1 MSRLKKGRV
10 IKIKNQKMKRALLTL
25 VIFSLLLLPVV
36 GIAQEQ
42 PDVELQG
49 DVDVLEIM
57 LNIANWLFAILL
69 IFAAIMIIIAA
80 YMFVT
85 AAGNP
90 ETVAKART
98 FVIYALVGVAVA
110 AVARGLVNLVQRIT
124 GTE

>member
-1 MSRLKKGRV
+1 
-10 IKIKNQKMKRALLTL
+10 MKRALLTL
-25 VIFSLLLLPVV
+25 AIFSLLLLPVV
-36 GIAQEQ
+36 GIAQEE
-42 PDVELQG
+42 PDVELQE

>member
-1 MSRLKKGRV
+1 
-10 IKIKNQKMKRALLTL
+10 MKRVLLTL
-25 VIFSLLLLPVV
+25 VLFSLLLLPVV
-36 GIAQEQ
+36 GLAQEEA
-42 PDVELQG
+42 DVTVPE
-49 DVDVLEIM
+49 DIDVLDVM
-57 LNIANWLFAILL
+57 KNIVDWLFVVLL
-69 IFAAIMIIIAA
+69 IFAAIMIVVAA

-110 AVARGLVNLVQRIT
+110 AVARGLVVLVQRIT